1 MALPKLEAPI
11 FELTL
16 PSTETPIR
24 YRPFLVKEQKILLIA
39 MESDAEKDTINAIKQ
54 IVNNCAVDNIDVD
67 KMPIFDLE
75 YFFTKLRAKSVGEQ
89 VDLRLQ
95 HGGRINSKGEQC
107 AHVTNF
113 KLNLME
119 IEVEKEEGHT
129 DKIILDDASGI
140 GIKLNYPKIN
150 ISEMVS
156 GKNQIEGAIEA
167 IKECTDYIFDKDN
180 VYARSDMKDS
190 ELVEWIDQ
198 LSQAQFEKIVQFFQ
212 TMPKLKHTITWKC
225 KECGCD
231 DTVTLEGMQSFF
243 A

>member
-16 PSTETPIR
+16 PSTEAPIR

-39 MESDAEKDTINAIKQ
+39 MESDAEKDIINAIKQ
-54 IVNNCAVDNIDVD
+54 IVNNCAVDTVDVD

-95 HGGRINSKGEQC
+95 HGNRINSNGDQC
-107 AHVTNF
+107 SHVTNF

-180 VYARSDMKDS
+180 VYSRADMKES
-190 ELVEWIDQ
+190 ELVEWVDQ

-225 KECGCD
+225 KECHHD

>member
-16 PSTETPIR
+16 PSTESPIR

-39 MESDAEKDTINAIKQ
+39 MESDAEKDIINAIKQ

-95 HGGRINSKGEQC
+95 HGNRINSNGDQC

-129 DKIILDDASGI
+129 DKIILDDVSGI

-180 VYARSDMKDS
+180 VYSRADMKES
-190 ELVEWIDQ
+190 ELVEWVDQ